1 MSAVTS
7 PFMMTPDMFM
17 QQWQAAIRK
26 VAALPR
32 VAEAARNSRVGTTPA
47 QVVYREDKLN
57 LLRYDSDVEKHFKT
71 PLIVVFAL
79 INRPYILDLKT
90 GKSVVAHFLNR
101 GFDTYNIDWGV
112 PTYADR
118 HLGLEDYVLRYM
130 DHCVDQVRERTGSDR
145 VNILGYCMGGSM
157 SAMYT
162 ALRPQKVKNF
172 IALAAPF
179 DWSSRDSLLT
189 VWTDEKYFDI
199 DQVLDV
205 YGNAP
210 PEWLQQTFLMLKPVQ
225 NLMEKYIGFF
235 ENMDDDKYL
244 EDFFAMETW
253 LNDNIPVAGEVFRQF
268 VKLCFQRNLPMQ
280 GKLEIGGER
289 VDFKN
294 IVCPL
299 LNLVAQND
307 HLVPPSQSLPL
318 NTVVGSK
325 DRKSITLPA
334 GHIGLAVGGRAHREL
349 WPKACDW
356 LQERSEPLR
365 G

>member
-7 PFMMTPDMFM
+7 PFLISPDAFT
-17 QQWQAAIRK
+17 QQWQTAMRK
-26 VAALPR
+26 ILALPR
-32 VAEAARNSRVGTTPA
+32 VAEAARNARVGTTPF

-57 LLRYDSDVEKHFKT
+57 LLRYDSDVEKRYKT
-71 PLIVVFAL
+71 PLVVIFAL
-79 INRPYILDLKT
+79 INRPYILDLKP

-112 PTYADR
+112 PTHADR
-118 HLGLEDYVLRYM
+118 HLGLEDYVLRYI
-130 DHCVDQVRERTGSDR
+130 DHCVDQVRERTGSEK

-162 ALRPQKVKNF
+162 ALRPSKVRNF

-179 DWSSRDSLLT
+179 DWSTQDSLLN

-199 DQVLDV
+199 DRVLDV

-210 PEWLQQTFLMLKPVQ
+210 AEWLQQTFLMLKPVQ
-225 NLMEKYIGFF
+225 NLMEKYIGFY

-253 LNDNIPVAGEVFRQF
+253 LNDNIPVAGQVFRQF
-268 VKLCFQRNLPMQ
+268 VKLCFQRNLPIQ

-325 DRKSITLPA
+325 DRKSVTLPA

-356 LQERSEPLR
+356 LQERSEAL
-365 G
+365 